1 MHVSYPSRTL
11 CGAALLAI
19 FVAIAGLA
27 NSDSFY
33 DQTNLVSDIRHQGR
47 FEPNF
52 VNAWGLDAGPTSP
65 WWINT
70 NGTGLSFILTGD
82 GTQVRPPA
90 QATALGAVGTS
101 KPTGMVF
108 NVFNAGGD
116 FKLDLTHPAFFIA
129 ATEEG
134 TISGWNPDINLY
146 NTSTIKVNNHPAGAI
161 YKGLAIGQMGGQ
173 KVLYVANFHAGTL
186 EVFDTNFSPVV
197 LGSNQF
203 KAIVPAGFAP
213 FNAQNVNGSIFVT
226 YAMQD
231 ADAEDDV
238 AGPGNGYVAQ
248 FTQDGTLIRMLEH
261 GNWMNSPWG
270 VALAPANFGELSGR
284 LLIGMFGSG
293 QIASFDP
300 ATGNFVG
307 LMISHGNHPV
317 EIDEL
322 WGLRFGN
329 GGLAGPTN
337 VLFFTAGPDDE
348 NEGLFGTLTP
358 KHAGKEDKE

>member
-1 MHVSYPSRTL
+1 MHVSNLSL
-11 CGAALLAI
+11 AFCSAAL
-19 FVAIAGLA
+19 VALLGAMPGMA
-27 NSDSFY
+27 DNDTFY
-33 DQTNLVSDIRHQGR
+33 DETILVSDIPHEGR
-47 FEPNF
+47 FEPNL

-65 WWINT
+65 WWVNT
-70 NGTGLSFILTGD
+70 NGTGLSFIFDGT
-82 GTQVRPPA
+82 GTQVRPPV

-101 KPTGMVF
+101 KPTGIVF
-108 NVFNAGGD
+108 NIFNGGGD
-116 FKLDLTHPAFFIA
+116 FKLDMTHPAFFIA

-134 TISGWNPDINLY
+134 TISGWNPDVNLY
-146 NTSTIKVNNHPAGAI
+146 NSSVIKVNNHASGAI
-161 YKGLAIGQMGGQ
+161 YKGLGIGQISGQ

-186 EVFDTNFSPVV
+186 EVFDTNFSPVS
-197 LGSNQF
+197 LSATQF

-213 FNAQNVNGSIFVT
+213 FNVQNVNGSIFVT
-226 YAMQD
+226 YAKQD
-231 ADAEDDV
+231 SNAEDDV

-248 FTQDGTLIRMLEH
+248 FTQDGTLIRMLQH

-300 ATGNFVG
+300 ATGNFLG

-317 EIDEL
+317 EIDGL

-329 GGLAGPTN
+329 GGPAGPANT
-337 VLFFTAGPDDE
+337 LFFTAGPDDE
-348 NEGLFGTLTP
+348 SEGLFGKLTP
-358 KHAGKEDKE
+358 KHADKKD

>member
-1 MHVSYPSRTL
+1 MHVSNASRTF
-11 CGAALLAI
+11 CGAALMAI
-19 FVAIAGLA
+19 VGAMPGLTD
-27 NSDSFY
+27 SDTFY

-65 WWINT
+65 WWVNT
-70 NGTGLSFILTGD
+70 NGTGLSFILDGA
-82 GTQVRPPA
+82 GTQIRPPVL
-90 QATALGAVGTS
+90 ATAIGAAGTS
-101 KPTGMVF
+101 KPTGIVF
-108 NVFNAGGD
+108 NIFNGGGD
-116 FKLDLTHPAFFIA
+116 FKLDLTHPAFFIT

-134 TISGWNPDINLY
+134 TISGWNPSVNLY
-146 NTSTIKVNNHPAGAI
+146 DTSVIKVNNHASGAI
-161 YKGLAIGQMGGQ
+161 YKGLAIGQMSGQ
-173 KVLYVANFHAGTL
+173 KVLYVANFHAGIV

-197 LGSNQF
+197 LSSNQF
-203 KAIVPAGFAP
+203 KATLPPGFAP

-226 YAMQD
+226 YAKQD
-231 ADAEDDV
+231 SNAEDDV

-248 FTQDGTLIRMLEH
+248 FTQDGTLIRMLQH

-270 VALAPANFGELSGR
+270 VAQAPANFGELSGR

-300 ATGNFVG
+300 ATGNFIG

-317 EIDEL
+317 EIDGL

-329 GGLAGPTN
+329 GGPAGPTN

-348 NEGLFGTLTP
+348 SEGLFGTLTP
-358 KHAGKEDKE
+358 KHAGKED

>member
-1 MHVSYPSRTL
+1 MHPCNSSRAFWN
-11 CGAALLAI
+11 AAL
-19 FVAIAGLA
+19 IAVLGA
-27 NSDSFY
+27 MSTFADSNTFY

-47 FEPNF
+47 FEANL

-65 WWINT
+65 WWVNA

-101 KPTGMVF
+101 KPTGIVF
-108 NVFNAGGD
+108 NVFNTSGD
-116 FKLDLTHPAFFIA
+116 FKLDLTHPAFFIT

-134 TISGWNPDINLY
+134 TISGWNPSVNLY
-146 NTSTIKVNNHPAGAI
+146 DSSVIKVNNHPAGAI
-161 YKGLAIGQMGGQ
+161 YKGLAIGLMGGQ

-186 EVFDTNFSPVV
+186 EVFDTNFSTVM
-197 LGSNQF
+197 LGGAQF
-203 KAIVPAGFAP
+203 KALVPAGFAP
-213 FNAQNVNGSIFVT
+213 FNAQNINGSIFVT
-226 YAMQD
+226 YAKQD
-231 ADAEDDV
+231 SDAEDDV

-248 FTQDGTLIRMLEH
+248 FTPDGTLIRMLQN
-261 GNWMNSPWG
+261 GNWMNTPWG
-270 VALAPANFGELSGR
+270 VALAPAGFGELSGR

-300 ATGNFVG
+300 STGNFVE

-317 EIDEL
+317 EIENL

-329 GGLAGPTN
+329 GGP
-337 VLFFTAGPDDE
+337 
-348 NEGLFGTLTP
+348 
-358 KHAGKEDKE
+358 